1 MKEQTKR
8 ILIAEDSSEWQRFH
22 AEQLRSYNK
31 LNLEFDIA
39 SSARDALEL
48 AQQNINNPYDL
59 ILSDL
64 QMETEFLPEFAGE
77 WFVKNLKN
85 IKEYENTPVV
95 LISASYNIA
104 FIASSLGVDYLSKR
118 SIVSSP
124 LSYFFMLDEHL
135 L

>member
-59 ILSDL
+59 IVSDL

-95 LISASYNIA
+95 LISATYNIA

>member
-95 LISASYNIA
+95 LISAAYNIA

>member
-95 LISASYNIA
+95 LISATYNIA

>member
-1 MKEQTKR
+1 MKEQNKR

-95 LISASYNIA
+95 LISATYNIA

>member
-95 LISASYNIA
+95 LISATYNIA
-104 FIASSLGVDYLSKR
+104 FIASSLGVDYLLKR

>member
-95 LISASYNIA
+95 LISATYNIA
-104 FIASSLGVDYLSKR
+104 FVASSLGVDYLSKR

>member
-8 ILIAEDSSEWQRFH
+8 ILIAEDSSAWQRFH

-95 LISASYNIA
+95 LISATYNIA

>member
-95 LISASYNIA
+95 LISATYNIA
-104 FIASSLGVDYLSKR
+104 FIASSLGVEKK
-118 SIVSSP
+118 
-124 LSYFFMLDEHL
+124 
-135 L
+135 

>member
-31 LNLEFDIA
+31 RNLEFDIA
-39 SSARDALEL
+39 
-48 AQQNINNPYDL
+48 
-59 ILSDL
+59 
-64 QMETEFLPEFAGE
+64 EFLPEFAGE

-95 LISASYNIA
+95 LISATYNIA